1 MFEGGIVPSSIDR
14 ENYIEFLNV
23 MKAKSRDE
31 RPMNAADAH
40 KKIARLMGNWFVLN

>member
-1 MFEGGIVPSSIDR
+1 MFENGVTPSKLDK
-14 ENYIEFLNV
+14 ENYLEILTI
-23 MKAKSRDE
+23 MKARPRDE